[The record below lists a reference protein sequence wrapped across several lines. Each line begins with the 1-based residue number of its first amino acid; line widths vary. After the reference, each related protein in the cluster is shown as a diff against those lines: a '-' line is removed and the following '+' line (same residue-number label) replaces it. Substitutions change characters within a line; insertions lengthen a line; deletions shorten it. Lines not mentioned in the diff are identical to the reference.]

1 MVSISLIEKRAAT
14 KSGFYIREHPTPLC
28 AWLREKERVRGRSA
42 FHLSINVDCNFETPE
57 LNEGPNDMN
66 MTKGFATLT
75 ALGYVFGAK

>member
-1 MVSISLIEKRAAT
+1 MVSISLIKKRAAT
-14 KSGFYIREHPTPLC
+14 KSRFYIREHPTPLC